1 MDIID
6 IIVYVSVGIFIL
18 FGSITMIEGIEEIKL
33 ARKSVSW
40 PTTTGII
47 ISSGIKSSSGS
58 DGVTTYRPSVKF
70 SYQVNGIKF
79 TGNKIFFGDG
89 KIYSSNHN
97 YAKKVVK
104 QYVKQTIVQVSY
116 NSEKPKQS
124 VLETGVKIKT
134 FSHFAFGSI
143 FFILGTSAGI
153 LYPLSR

>member
-18 FGSITMIEGIEEIKL
+18 FGSITMIKGIKEIKL
-33 ARKSVSW
+33 AQKSVAW

-47 ISSGIKSSSGS
+47 ISSGIKSSSGN

-70 SYQVNGIKF
+70 SYQVHGRKF

-89 KIYSSNHN
+89 DIYSSNYN

-104 QYVKQTIVQVSY
+104 QYAKQTIVQVSY
-116 NSEKPKQS
+116 NSENPKQS

-143 FFILGTSAGI
+143 FFIFGTSAGI